1 LFACFLVVMFF
12 AWVFNS
18 CLRFVVSIM
27 YGFVNYFFV
36 STSIVLECINKPCYL
51 GWLF

>member
-18 CLRFVVSIM
+18 CLRFVVSINVW
-27 YGFVNYFFV
+27 FCELFFCFYKYSV
-36 STSIVLECINKPCYL
+36 KVYK
-51 GWLF
+51 